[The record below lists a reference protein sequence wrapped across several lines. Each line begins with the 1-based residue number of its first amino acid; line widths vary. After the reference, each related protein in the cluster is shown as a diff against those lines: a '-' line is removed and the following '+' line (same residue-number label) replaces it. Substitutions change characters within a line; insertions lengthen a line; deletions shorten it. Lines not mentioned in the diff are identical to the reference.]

1 MRLFNKP
8 GSGVLM
14 KIYVGVTDNNW
25 YNFLAQQEP
34 DEVNFWQPGGKQNFR
49 ALEPYG
55 VFLFKLHAPY
65 NFIAGG
71 GFFVR
76 YQLPVSLAWEAF
88 GTKNGAAVT
97 WVPALFIVTAGLN
110 SCYQSCIGCIV
121 LTQPSS
127 GPQSDWIL
135 LTGAN
140 MLCRVRLMIPAK

>member
-1 MRLFNKP
+1 
-8 GSGVLM
+8 M

-65 NFIAGG
+65 NHCRG

-76 YQLPVSLAWEAF
+76 YPNLVSLAWEAF
-88 GTKNGAAVT
+88 GKRPQQLPEFRQAIYRYRWTKTHVE
-97 WVPALFIVTAGLN
+97 PDPCIYAL
-110 SCYQSCIGCIV
+110 Y
-121 LTQPSS
+121 
-127 GPQSDWIL
+127 
-135 LTGAN
+135 
-140 MLCRVRLMIPAK
+140 